1 MSPAGLI
8 PLANVLGPGA
18 VVSFEYLP
26 WSSRRKPWLHSERL
40 SRYWPTIS
48 PWGVMPRTPVLV
60 APGKVSV
67 VKTVVSTAAGLAGS
81 LSWTLTSL
89 LLAAAAAGRLNNPAM
104 SKTARTRPGQRF
116 DDLGSANA

>member
-18 VVSFEYLP
+18 VVSLEYVP

-67 VKTVVSTAAGLAGS
+67 VKTVVSAAAGLAGS
-81 LSWTLTSL
+81 LSCTLTSL
-89 LLAAAAAGRLNNPAM
+89 LVAAAAHGGLGNPPM
-104 SKTARTRPGQRF
+104 GKTATTVPGH
-116 DDLGSANA
+116 DLAHLGSAP

>member
-18 VVSFEYLP
+18 LVSLGYLP
-26 WSSRRKPWLHSERL
+26 RSSRRKPWLHSERM

-60 APGKVSV
+60 APGNVSV
-67 VKTVVSTAAGLAGS
+67 VKTVVSAAAGLAGS

-89 LLAAAAAGRLNNPAM
+89 LLAAAAAGRLNNATM
-104 SKTARTRPGQRF
+104 SKTARTTPGQRF
-116 DDLGSANA
+116 DDLGSASA